1 MPRISNDTLA
11 IILGGGQGSRLFPL
25 TATRSKPAVPIGGK
39 YRLIDV
45 PISGCLHA
53 DIRRIFVLTQF
64 NSASLNRHISGTYR
78 LDRFSSGFVEI
89 LAAEQTPDNP
99 HWYQGTADAVRQA
112 VRHFSQHDAEYELIL
127 AGDHLY
133 RMDYAALVDAHR
145 AYGADITIAAQPVD
159 LETATQMGIFRFDRD
174 GTIVAFEEKP
184 KAERLAQIGRSIPGG
199 STFATHSDEL
209 PFMAS
214 MGIYVFT
221 RRVLMNMLHHETG
234 VDFGRELIPNAL
246 GKYKVMPYLHRGYW
260 ADVGTIESFYEANVM
275 LGRPNAPFRFW
286 DAERPIYT
294 HLRHLPTSRVIDSH
308 LTGSIVGE
316 GCSLGRCHVAD
327 SVVGVR
333 GAIAAGARVERS
345 VLLGAD
351 FYEDGEPPGDLPA
364 LGVGRD
370 VVLDRV
376 IIDKNARIGD
386 GARLVNEQN
395 IDHADGDGYYIRG
408 GIIVVPKNGVIR
420 PGVVV

>member
-1 MPRISNDTLA
+1 MSNDTLA
-11 IILGGGQGSRLFPL
+11 IILGGGQGARLFPL

-78 LDRFSSGFVEI
+78 LDRFSTGFVEI

-112 VRHFSQHDAEYELIL
+112 IRHFSQHDAEYELVL

-133 RMDYAALVDAHR
+133 RMDYEALVDAHR
-145 AYGADITIAAQPVD
+145 THRADITIAAQPVD
-159 LETATQMGIFRFDRD
+159 PETATQMGIFRFDRD
-174 GTIVAFEEKP
+174 GAIVAFEEKP
-184 KAERLAQIGRSIPGG
+184 KSERLARIGRSIPEG

-221 RRVLMNMLHHETG
+221 RRVLIDMLHREAG

-286 DAERPIYT
+286 DPERPIYT
-294 HLRHLPTSRVIDSH
+294 HLRHLPTSSMVDSR
-308 LTGSIVGE
+308 LVGSIVGE
-316 GCSLGRCHVAD
+316 GCSLDRCQVAD

-333 GAIAAGARVERS
+333 GVIGAGARVERS
-345 VLLGAD
+345 VILGAD
-351 FYEDGEPPGDLPA
+351 FYEDGEPPGDLPS

-376 IIDKNARIGD
+376 IMDKNARIGD

-395 IDHADGDGYYIRG
+395 LEHADGDGYYIRG

>member
-1 MPRISNDTLA
+1 MNTDTLA

-25 TATRSKPAVPIGGK
+25 TAFRSKPAVPIGGK

-64 NSASLNRHISGTYR
+64 NSASLNRHINGAYR
-78 LDRFSSGFVEI
+78 LDRFSGGFVEI

-112 VRHFSQHDAEYELIL
+112 VRHFTQHDAEYELVL

-133 RMDYAALVDAHR
+133 RMDYAALVDAHK
-145 AYGADITIAAQPVD
+145 AHGADITIAAQPVD
-159 LETATQMGIFRFDRD
+159 PETATEMGIFRFDRD

-184 KAERLAQIGRSIPGG
+184 SAERLGQIGRSIPEG
-199 STFATHSDEL
+199 STFATHSDEQ

-214 MGIYVFT
+214 IGIYVFT
-221 RRVLMNMLHHETG
+221 RRVLVDMLHREAG
-234 VDFGRELIPNAL
+234 IDFGRELIPNAL
-246 GKYKVMPYLHRGYW
+246 GKYKVMSYLYRDYW
-260 ADVGTIESFYEANVM
+260 ADVGTIESFYQANVM
-275 LGRPNAPFRFW
+275 LGRPDAPFRFW
-286 DAERPIYT
+286 DPARPIYT
-294 HLRHLPTSRVIDSH
+294 HLRHLPTSRMTDCRLS
-308 LTGSIVGE
+308 GSIVGE
-316 GCSLGRCHVAD
+316 GCSLNRCHISD

-333 GAIAAGARVERS
+333 GRIAAGARVERS

-351 FYEDGEPPGDLPA
+351 FYEDGEPPGDLPS

-370 VVLDRV
+370 AVLDRV

-386 GARLVNEQN
+386 GARLVNERGV
-395 IDHADGDGYYIRG
+395 DHADGDGYYIRG

>member
-1 MPRISNDTLA
+1 MANDTLA
-11 IILGGGQGSRLFPL
+11 IILGGGQGSRMFPL

-112 VRHFSQHDAEYELIL
+112 VRHFTQHDAEYELVL

-145 AYGADITIAAQPVD
+145 THEADITIAAQPVD

-184 KAERLAQIGRSIPGG
+184 KAERLAQIGQSIPAG

-221 RRVLMNMLHHETG
+221 RRVLIDMLHREAG
-234 VDFGRELIPNAL
+234 IDFGRELIPNAL

-286 DAERPIYT
+286 DPERPIYT
-294 HLRHLPTSRVIDSH
+294 HLRHLPTSRMFDSR

-316 GCSLGRCHVAD
+316 GCSLNRCHVAD

-333 GAIAAGARVERS
+333 GVIGDGARVARS
-345 VLLGAD
+345 VILGAD

-395 IDHADGDGYYIRG
+395 LEQADGDGYYIRG

-420 PGVVV
+420 PGVVI